1 MKKVSIVIVTYNTK
15 DILID
20 CLKNLRDAYS
30 NLEIIVVDNGDD
42 GTTSVIR
49 DSFAWMK
56 VISQG
61 NVGLAAGS
69 NLGFDASTGDYILYL
84 GSDAFPKKGVIEAL
98 VKYMDDHTDV
108 GIATVK
114 LVLRD
119 GRIDMDAHRGFPTP
133 WAALTH
139 FLGLN
144 TLFPKS
150 KIFNQYFLGY
160 MDMNIE
166 HEIDMCIAHF
176 MFIRREVFDSVGRW
190 DETFFLYGE
199 DVDFSYRVKKKGW
212 KIMYLPQ
219 LDSIHYK
226 GLSVG
231 VRKETADITK
241 ADPNTKRRV
250 RKNSVEA
257 MKLFYDKH
265 YKDVYPLPIRF
276 AVLTGVWLIGL
287 IRGID

>member
-199 DVDFSYRVKKKGW
+199 DVDFSYRVKKNGW